1 MNAACLV
8 LCLCVGY
15 TTAVPLDL
23 NNQIE
28 VSEFVLPEED
38 YEVPDT
44 EFTENTQDWAVG
56 DKRNA
61 INTNT
66 YHTALWTGGVVPY
79 VISSSYPASIR
90 QTYEAAMREIE
101 EDTKVHGKTCVHFVP
116 RTSQSDYIQ
125 ISPETGCHSPVG
137 HHRGRGDVSLGHG
150 CESKGTAMHEFL
162 HVLGFFH
169 EHERYD
175 RDQYVTI
182 HLENVIT
189 HNQKD
194 YTKETTQQMNT
205 LGVSYDYGSIMH
217 YGAYAF
223 AADKSKPTMVPKSHS
238 AVIGQR
244 LALSRKD
251 VQKIQ
256 LLYNCGVDL
265 SHIAEPSLPHKIIN
279 CDFET
284 TCSHLHQDT
293 TDTFN
298 WVQHSGATHTHGTG
312 PNADHTNSAGKYY
325 LAQARHHH
333 NKVARL
339 ITDTLPSGQ
348 TCISFSYFI
357 YGSGVKEF
365 SMKAEGTGIDYTFKR
380 FPGSQVNQWTTQF
393 ITLTVPRSFKLV
405 LQASIGN
412 SDLGDIAI
420 DDLSV
425 YTGAC
430 VHP

>member
-1 MNAACLV
+1 MFFLCFWLLV
-8 LCLCVGY
+8 GCV
-15 TTAVPLDL
+15 TAVPLDL
-23 NNQIE
+23 NSQIE
-28 VSEFVLPEED
+28 VTEFVLPEED
-38 YEVPDT
+38 HEIPDT
-44 EFTENTQDWAVG
+44 EFIGDKDTQDWSIG

-79 VISSSYPASIR
+79 VISSSYPASVR
-90 QTYEAAMREIE
+90 QTFETAMREIE
-101 EDTKVHGKTCVHFVP
+101 NDTKVHGKTCVHFVP
-116 RTSQSDYIQ
+116 RTTQTDYVQ
-125 ISPETGCHSPVG
+125 VVPGTGCHSPVG

-175 RDQYVTI
+175 RDNYVTV
-182 HLENVIT
+182 HLENVVQS
-189 HNQKD
+189 NQKD
-194 YTKETTQQMNT
+194 YSKETTRQMNT

-223 AADKSKPTMVPKSHS
+223 AADKSKPTMTPKSHS

-265 SHIAEPSLPHKIIN
+265 THVAEPVEPHKIIE

-284 TCSHLHQDT
+284 SCSHLHQDN
-293 TDTFN
+293 TDNNTDP
-298 WVQHSGATHTHGTG
+298 HITLTG
-312 PNADHTNSAGKYY
+312 YNYSYTGKYY

-339 ITDTLPSGQ
+339 ITDTLPSGAN
-348 TCISFSYFI
+348 CIAFSYFI

-365 SMKAEGTGIDYTFKR
+365 NMKAEGTGIDYTFKR
-380 FPGSQVNQWTTQF
+380 FVGSQTNQWTTQF
-393 ITLTVPRSFKLV
+393 ITLTVPRSYKLV
-405 LQASIGN
+405 LEASIGS

-425 YTGAC
+425 YSGAC